1 MIQCDGLEG
10 PITGLALSTVNKF
23 LSYGLI
29 DAEHK
34 EASTIVE
41 RLAHAVTHARFVGTK
56 SDNDEGRGIS
66 IFAITFKILII
77 LMEHIEAECSLD
89 S

>member
-56 SDNDEGRGIS
+56 SDNDEGGDQH
-66 IFAITFKILII
+66 FAIFC
-77 LMEHIEAECSLD
+77 HNF
-89 S
+89 